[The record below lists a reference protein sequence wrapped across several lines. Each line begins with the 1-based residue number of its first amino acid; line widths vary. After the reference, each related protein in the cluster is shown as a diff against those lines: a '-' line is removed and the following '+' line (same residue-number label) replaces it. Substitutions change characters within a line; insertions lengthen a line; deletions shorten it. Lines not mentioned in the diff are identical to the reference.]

1 MPNANTSIK
10 PPSPHEEGCTCE
22 WCIGPEIKKQIK
34 AQVAVG
40 FNLYKGETH
49 PHDIQ
54 DRHKQYRKEQE
65 ATEKIFA
72 QDA

>member
-1 MPNANTSIK
+1 MPKAHTSIK

-22 WCIGPEIKKQIK
+22 WCIGPESKKSIK

-40 FNLYKGETH
+40 FNLYKGE
-49 PHDIQ
+49 PHSHDLQ
-54 DRHKQYRKEQE
+54 DHHRQYRKEQE
-65 ATEKIFA
+65 AAANLFT